1 MLCEVRSRTEQAVK
15 DAEPLE
21 AARARLVGLPDPPDP
36 SDSLDLP
43 ASDLLEPDLP
53 EPPGPAPSVE
63 LVELEAKLRTVVSR
77 WIRQMEAL
85 GVAVKGLWLVDFD
98 NGSGYYCWRWPE
110 ERLEWYHGYDE
121 EHAERIRIQ

>member
-1 MLCEVRSRTEQAVK
+1 MLCEVRRRTEQAVK
-15 DAEPLE
+15 EAEPLE
-21 AARARLVGLPDPPDP
+21 AARARLVGLPD
-36 SDSLDLP
+36 LRDLP
-43 ASDLLEPDLP
+43 DSPDLPDSDLP
-53 EPPGPAPSVE
+53 EPPEPAPSVE

>member
-21 AARARLVGLPDPPDP
+21 AARARLVGLSDPA
-36 SDSLDLP
+36 DSLDLP

-63 LVELEAKLRTVVSR
+63 LAELEAKLRTVVSR

>member
-1 MLCEVRSRTEQAVK
+1 MLSEVRSRTEQAVK

-21 AARARLVGLPDPPDP
+21 AARARLVGLPDPSDPSDP
-36 SDSLDLP
+36 SDSL
-43 ASDLLEPDLP
+43 DLP

-63 LVELEAKLRTVVSR
+63 AAELEAKLRTVVSR